1 MNWEQFWQILT
12 GLLYAMNI
20 VLVVYTSFSL
30 LFKRRD
36 PIKTMS
42 WILVMLLF
50 PYIGLIMYFFFGRN
64 FRKEKMYSRK
74 GAGDLRLRKSL
85 SQDFLK
91 KYNQAKDLPEQ
102 VSSFH
107 KIIIQSL
114 KNSNSMLLASD
125 NIEIYFSGKE
135 SLAAMLSAMEQAKEH
150 IHLQS
155 FIVEDDTI
163 GNLFKDMMIKKAKE
177 GVEVRFMY
185 DGFGGR
191 KLGKSFLHEHET
203 FRGRARCSR

>member
-1 MNWEQFWQILT
+1 
-12 GLLYAMNI
+12 MNI

-42 WILVMLLF
+42 WILVMLLL

-135 SLAAMLSAMEQAKEH
+135 SLAAMLYAMEQAKEH

-163 GNLFKDMMIKKAKE
+163 GNIFKDMMIKKAKE

-191 KLGKSFLHEHET
+191 KLGNSF
-203 FRGRARCSR
+203 